1 MESNVI
7 ITKMVE
13 QQIFKKTKY
22 NKNELNII
30 DNAAFNSKNL
40 YNYANYLIRQVFSG
54 LSKKA
59 EGKEL
64 TEQEQKT
71 INDINNF
78 IKKYNE
84 ENKDVKRKNK
94 NGELESKKLFKELS
108 ENNKYL
114 SFELLDKY
122 IKESEPYRSLPAQA
136 SQQILR
142 LLDKNWKSFF
152 KAIKEYKKHPEKFS
166 GRPKLPKYKDKEKGR
181 NILIF
186 KNPIYKDGY
195 VFLPKQLLNIK
206 FKTTIDQDLIKEL
219 RIIPKNGCYKIEVV
233 YEKEIEPLNLD
244 PSRIIGIDLGI
255 DNLATVANNVDLKPF
270 IIDGKKLKSINQ
282 YFNKTRAK
290 LMSYVGDRGTSKR
303 IQQLTNKRNRQVEDY
318 MHKASKYIIDWC
330 IKNNMGTIIVGKNVG
345 WKQET
350 DMGKVNNQKFVSIPH
365 ARFIKMLEYKAK
377 NVGINFQTN
386 EESYTSK
393 ASFLDGDEIPTYKRN
408 IKSKKDYKQDKQTY
422 CNFSGKRGIS
432 TGNGGN
438 TDRLYQSKNGTII
451 NADLNGAYNIIR
463 KHIPNA
469 FNDCDKFYLHPER
482 VYVFQK

>member
-13 QQIFKKTKY
+13 PQIFRKTKY

-64 TEQEQKT
+64 AEQEQKT

-186 KNPIYKDGY
+186 KNPTYKDGY

-233 YEKEIEPLNLD
+233 YEKEIKPLNLD
-244 PSRIIGIDLGI
+244 
-255 DNLATVANNVDLKPF
+255 
-270 IIDGKKLKSINQ
+270 
-282 YFNKTRAK
+282 
-290 LMSYVGDRGTSKR
+290 
-303 IQQLTNKRNRQVEDY
+303 RQE
-318 MHKASKYIIDWC
+318 
-330 IKNNMGTIIVGKNVG
+330 
-345 WKQET
+345 
-350 DMGKVNNQKFVSIPH
+350 
-365 ARFIKMLEYKAK
+365 L
-377 NVGINFQTN
+377 
-386 EESYTSK
+386 
-393 ASFLDGDEIPTYKRN
+393 
-408 IKSKKDYKQDKQTY
+408 
-422 CNFSGKRGIS
+422 
-432 TGNGGN
+432 
-438 TDRLYQSKNGTII
+438 
-451 NADLNGAYNIIR
+451 
-463 KHIPNA
+463 
-469 FNDCDKFYLHPER
+469 
-482 VYVFQK
+482 